1 MSKYVII
8 DLEMCNVPKGFKRSV
23 YNLKSELIQI
33 GAVVVDES
41 LSITDEFMTH
51 VSPEH
56 GMIDAYI
63 ENLTGISRSDVQG
76 APQIK
81 NALEMFMDWLPKDAI
96 LVSWSENDEK
106 QIRKELEAKG
116 LVIEGLEY
124 YLDNWID
131 CQKTF
136 GEKMNANKNYKLSEA
151 LIIADICY
159 DDGEHDALVDAKNTA
174 QLFIKMQREPELKLN
189 SYYSSKTEELTYRP
203 FAALLANYTI
213 AG

>member
-76 APQIK
+76 A
-81 NALEMFMDWLPKDAI
+81 
-96 LVSWSENDEK
+96 S